1 MQNLSLEQFY
11 KRIKNKIALIGG
23 YIEDKSI
30 CDIIKACR
38 LKPLSIF
45 SPSSNHFVPQKILED
60 MWVDEFNG
68 NVLEIKKKKAKIK
81 FWPVTLL
88 SNSTDIFKYETI
100 QFIIEHS
107 SYACIG
113 LYPDTKNFIL
123 LLMGTDN
130 YFRCYECIDDRIK
143 IITPLI
149 VGLKIL
155 KCCVTMKS
163 LTTFQ
168 KLTIKSELKPV
179 KDVEWF
185 IVPLPAQ
192 KLFMLNIVA
201 YNKLRSILYN
211 E

>member
-1 MQNLSLEQFY
+1 MRSLSLEQFY
-11 KRIKNKIALIGG
+11 KRIKNKIAIVGG

-30 CDIIKACR
+30 CSIIKSCR
-38 LKPLSIF
+38 LKPITVF
-45 SPSSNHFVPQKILED
+45 TEHFDFKTLLEPVWIGED
-60 MWVDEFNG
+60 RNIAI
-68 NVLEIKKKKAKIK
+68 EIKKKKAKVI
-81 FWPVTLL
+81 TLL
-88 SNSTDIFKYETI
+88 QNEVHSMVTDIFKNETVK
-100 QFIIEHS
+100 FIVEHS

-130 YFRCYECIDDRIK
+130 YFRCYECIDDRVK

-163 LTTFQ
+163 LTSFQ

>member
-1 MQNLSLEQFY
+1 MRSLSLEQFY
-11 KRIKNKIALIGG
+11 KRIKNKIAIVGG

-30 CDIIKACR
+30 CSIIKSCR
-38 LKPLSIF
+38 LKPITVF
-45 SPSSNHFVPQKILED
+45 TEHFDFKTLLEPVWIGED
-60 MWVDEFNG
+60 QNIAI
-68 NVLEIKKKKAKIK
+68 EIKKKKAKVI
-81 FWPVTLL
+81 TLL
-88 SNSTDIFKYETI
+88 QNETHSMVTDIFKNETVK
-100 QFIIEHS
+100 FIVEHS
-107 SYACIG
+107 SYACVG
-113 LYPDTKNFIL
+113 LYPGTENFIL

-130 YFRCYECIDDRIK
+130 YFRCYECMDDCIK
-143 IITPLI
+143 IISPLI

-163 LTTFQ
+163 LTSFQ